1 MFYCTPKFFFA
12 FLVVNKCP
20 AYYCC
25 CHFHNSSYFFQ
36 KYLNKIFH
44 KVNCIRS
51 LMVSL
56 WLFLENLSW
65 KPPPSFWLSGLPSKP
80 AAQPLS
86 FEFFIF
92 YWIEFPIHWV
102 SCSCLFLFILIS
114 ENTTWIFFRQ
124 KDDAMTEVWP
134 WQLSVC
140 LASDS
145 LWSYPDQLPSSGALC
160 SHRAF
165 PSPSSC
171 DFRAYSSSVLVYF
184 PILMRYIIQ
193 YIPDNKCKESKIY
206 WDLTC
211 WKWLFFSIL
220 MLLDSSAWYRI

>member
-1 MFYCTPKFFFA
+1 
-12 FLVVNKCP
+12 
-20 AYYCC
+20 
-25 CHFHNSSYFFQ
+25 
-36 KYLNKIFH
+36 
-44 KVNCIRS
+44 
-51 LMVSL
+51 MVSL

-171 DFRAYSSSVLVYF
+171 DFCAYSSSVLVYF

-211 WKWLFFSIL
+211 WKWLFFFPSSCCLIVQLCIEFRLDIMSLHIFRSMAPCVLVFSIVVKSKAIL
-220 MLLDSSAWYRI
+220 TFLYEQ